1 MKKQILSTLK
11 RFCRKTLFQTTYL
24 SLSGDAGRSQVES
37 VLFVVNS
44 HSGHITGLGGY
55 NRMTS

>member
-44 HSGHITGLGGY
+44 HSGHITGLGVTTG
-55 NRMTS
+55 